1 MGFDMRFLAV
11 GLFCA
16 MFALHYCFSAT
27 PTAVQDKIETPPDTS
42 IQMNATDEPAAVV
55 TVVGDDVCPQ
65 GPWRRPQ
72 VNDPG
77 KNIYGR
83 SKLPNDEYTYRLTMN
98 HSIPITR
105 YFFKHQS
112 SNSRPFTTFDEDMIA
127 NLISNRTFF
136 GYVDDVLL
144 FDLLR
149 DFPNLFGQ
157 TAHVVVPGSE
167 VPRYEVF
174 LRHAMK
180 VERVTTLEYRVFP
193 TDVPWLRVLHVEK
206 YWERPET
213 FHGAVSYSNFE
224 HDGLGRYG
232 DPLNPIGD
240 LQAMREMWSM
250 IVPGGHM
257 ILAVPVGIDCV
268 LFNAGR
274 VYGRLRLPLLLRGW
288 EVLQGYPKKIELPN
302 TATCSKYKR
311 TQTMLHGVMVLRR
324 MADCEHNATSSL
336 YRAVP
341 GW

>member
-1 MGFDMRFLAV
+1 MVSMRYVIGVVLGLIALIHVTNLFDRSKKVVKRTTGNSTLDDTQYF
-11 GLFCA
+11 
-16 MFALHYCFSAT
+16 FSGNC
-27 PTAVQDKIETPPDTS
+27 PTR
-42 IQMNATDEPAAVV
+42 
-55 TVVGDDVCPQ
+55 
-65 GPWRRPQ
+65 PWRRPK
-72 VNDPG
+72 PLE
-77 KNIYGR
+77 IEYGVR
-83 SKLPNDEYTYRLTMN
+83 NSPKFRYMN
-98 HSIPITR
+98 EVSMNSSIPVVLFMFRKQT
-105 YFFKHQS
+105 
-112 SNSRPFTTFDEDMIA
+112 SNPRPFSVVDEA
-127 NLISNRTFF
+127 NLVKLIDKEQSF
-136 GYVDDVLL
+136 GYGDDVVL

-149 DFPNLFGQ
+149 DFPNLFSESS
-157 TAHVVVPGSE
+157 HIVVPGSE

-206 YWERPET
+206 YWDRPET

-288 EVLQGYPKKIELPN
+288 EVLQGYPKKIELPE
-302 TATCSKYKR
+302 TGTCTKYKKSS
-311 TQTMLHGVMVLRR
+311 QNMVHGVMVLRR

-341 GW
+341 GWTVLLMQTRI